1 MCFETGSSI
10 WRQAGLFLIRCR
22 RRYVDDGEDMIFLF
36 WGLIITMIVVAIA
49 VIEIPLGNG
58 KTLPGT
64 PGVLV
69 GFVVTAITFGLY
81 AFLGSPDAVTADFS
95 QSQHTRFEPTSA
107 SSGRSGESLG
117 SVASLVDGLKER
129 LEQDPND
136 ASGWLLL
143 ARSYEHLSRHE
154 EASPAYERARSL
166 GKTDLEFEKLLP
178 GAILPVQE
186 TVAQSG
192 PAMRGRVELSPDAAS
207 RVNPDDTIFIFAKES
222 ASQRMPVAALRKPAT
237 DLPIE
242 FVLTDTHVMVPGT
255 HLADFETLVV
265 TARVSRSG
273 LATDAIDG
281 MEVWS
286 KPVSPIGGGEIDLL
300 IKTGSQP
307 GDYENE

>member
-1 MCFETGSSI
+1 MT
-10 WRQAGLFLIRCR
+10 
-22 RRYVDDGEDMIFLF
+22 FLF
-36 WGLIITMIVVAIA
+36 WGLTVTMLIAAIAVVAI
-49 VIEIPLGNG
+49 PLRNE
-58 KTLPGT
+58 KVLLGT
-64 PGVLV
+64 PGILIA
-69 GFVVTAITFGLY
+69 VVFPAIALGLY
-81 AFLGSPDAVTADFS
+81 IFLGSPDAVTAESS
-95 QSQHTRFEPTSA
+95 QLQRARFGPTSA

-129 LEQDPND
+129 LEQEPND

-166 GKTDLEFEKLLP
+166 GKTDVEFEKLLP